1 MSVALEQVDL
11 VLTKLEEMGTNA
23 EAEFHKIFS
32 LCQDRAAEFGVK
44 CEIPRV
50 VGTQKYRANY
60 DCSSAEEY
68 YRRAL
73 FIPYID
79 DLKASLKRR
88 FANHRKT
95 QQSLQFVLPK
105 HASKGKFESVQPAFD
120 FYLRDMTTTHILT
133 LKGEWEIWKTKWQAM
148 QEDEFPRFATDALAE
163 CDKALFPNI
172 HTLLKILA
180 MLPVSTAAAERS
192 FSTLKRVKTY
202 LRNRTAEERLNGLA
216 LMSIHR
222 IQCET
227 RFKTIS
233 RRKRNE
239 DSNNRTSGQSRCNVS
254 YEEEFAAIRAIDDSL
269 EPEVL
274 RGVGK
279 VTYKRV
285 HAAADNSNPSKQ
297 SREFNVE
304 STDQDVRMSSNAT
317 RATGRPER
325 PRNRRQSMD
334 RMKHM
339 KIFFDEMYKINE
351 EREARKEERER
362 RREEAR
368 AQRHRDI
375 LQAHADYVKAIKE
388 LGEGTVNE

>member
-1 MSVALEQVDL
+1 MIGRMGGGDIAAPLSVALLWKSAERDHGKIRGGHMSRARTVVRGSRDEPFEL
-11 VLTKLEEMGTNA
+11 VRVSSQRGRGFVANTSTARRPSRHIARNENGSQGATGERRRSTGRPAGPALREGRRAPPSVAMAPLALPGMHCNNYDQSEDTSLKQLVQSGGSLVQSGGHGGSSSANAPWSDGETKLLLDYYAKYTPSIGPMKRFKCKREMF
-23 EAEFHKIFS
+23 EQISRDIFA
-32 LCQDRAAEFGVK
+32 LLNTVRTGV
-44 CEIPRV
+44 
-50 VGTQKYRANY
+50 
-60 DCSSAEEY
+60 
-68 YRRAL
+68 
-73 FIPYID
+73 
-79 DLKASLKRR
+79 
-88 FANHRKT
+88 
-95 QQSLQFVLPK
+95 
-105 HASKGKFESVQPAFD
+105 
-120 FYLRDMTTTHILT
+120 
-133 LKGEWEIWKTKWQAM
+133 
-148 QEDEFPRFATDALAE
+148 
-163 CDKALFPNI
+163 
-172 HTLLKILA
+172 
-180 MLPVSTAAAERS
+180 
-192 FSTLKRVKTY
+192 
-202 LRNRTAEERLNGLA
+202 
-216 LMSIHR
+216 
-222 IQCET
+222 QCET

-304 STDQDVRMSSNAT
+304 STDQDVRMSSDAT

-351 EREARKEERER
+351 EREARKEERGR
-362 RREEAR
+362 RREKAR

-375 LQAHADYVKAIKE
+375 MQADADYVKAIKE
-388 LGEGTVNE
+388 LGEGRVNE